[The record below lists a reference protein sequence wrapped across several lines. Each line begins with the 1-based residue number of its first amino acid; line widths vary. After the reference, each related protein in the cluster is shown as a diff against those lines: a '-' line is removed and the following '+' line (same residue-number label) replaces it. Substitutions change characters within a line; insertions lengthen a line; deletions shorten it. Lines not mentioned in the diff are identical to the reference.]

1 LAPSEQLSTWSL
13 QIAHNCLVGAIRH
26 AEALSVEQAQQPLC
40 AAAGERPGGDPHPL
54 YAYVVLLLTT
64 GLRPEEARALRWD
77 HVDLDAGT
85 VAVWRS
91 DRAGGDT
98 KTPEVPAHPALAQI
112 AVDALRQR
120 KTAQAAHR
128 LKAGE
133 MWHDTGLVFT
143 TTIGTML
150 DQHNIRHAFRQITK
164 AAGLGEEWVPREP
177 HHTFVS
183 IMSAGGVPVEEIA
196 R

>member
-1 LAPSEQLSTWSL
+1 M
-13 QIAHNCLVGAIRH
+13 
-26 AEALSVEQAQQPLC
+26 
-40 AAAGERPGGDPHPL
+40 
-54 YAYVVLLLTT
+54 VLLLTT

-98 KTPEVPAHPALAQI
+98 KTPKSRRTLRLAQI

-120 KTAQAAHR
+120 KAAQAADR

-133 MWHDTGLVFT
+133 AWQDTGLVFT

-150 DQHNIRHAFRQITK
+150 DQHNIRRGFRQITR
-164 AAGLGEEWVPREP
+164 AAGLGEDWVPRELR
-177 HHTFVS
+177 HTFVS
-183 IMSAGGVPVEEIA
+183 IMSAGGIPSRRSPGSPATSRPAPPNWSTAANCA
-196 R
+196 RNHHRRRDHGSDFRAVDSG